1 MQFIGNVEDIEK
13 DILANLIYDK
23 LSSLILDEK
32 AVLYYQ
38 YPFYRG
44 DIKSD
49 FIEAKLLLVSPIYG
63 LFFFEVDKNETFT
76 EAIQDRVDTLYN
88 EIASRMLKHSSL
100 RSFSR

>member
-49 FIEAKLLLVSPIYG
+49 FIEA
-63 LFFFEVDKNETFT
+63 
-76 EAIQDRVDTLYN
+76 LY
-88 EIASRMLKHSSL
+88 
-100 RSFSR
+100 